1 MCAYCLCSCG
11 ESVSCTYIHLHFNAA
26 KMSTHVMLLL
36 QSQGGDIMEVTI
48 CMHMDGQAHMYACT
62 HMVFVV
68 KYAYTSAVS
77 TWPCTCTYIGTLGS
91 IT

>member
-1 MCAYCLCSCG
+1 M
-11 ESVSCTYIHLHFNAA
+11 YIYTSPFQRSQDVHTCDAA
-26 KMSTHVMLLL
+26 L